1 MTMRSDVKER
11 GRRLAG
17 DEARRCL
24 LAGVPVQERRLQL
37 AGVST
42 AVLEGGAGPPVV
54 LLHGPGGNATHWIR
68 VIPDLVTSHHVV
80 APDLPGQGAS
90 EVTDGRLDADRV
102 IAWLG
107 ELIER
112 TCPSPPA
119 LVGFA
124 LGGAIAARFA
134 GARADRVSRLVL
146 VDTLGLAPFQPAPGF
161 ELTLHDFLAQPTER
175 SHDLLWRH
183 CAADLDRLRGGM
195 GERWEPFRAYNVDR
209 AATPSVRVALGILME
224 QLGAPAIAP
233 AELAR
238 ISSPTTLIW
247 GRHDL
252 AAPLQ
257 AAESAGARY
266 GWALHVI
273 EDCADDPPVE
283 QPEAFLRVLRSGL
296 GTASAIEIAGVSAFR
311 NPQGGSR

>member
-1 MTMRSDVKER
+1 MTTRSDV
-11 GRRLAG
+11 
-17 DEARRCL
+17 DDARKRL
-24 LAGVPVQERRLQL
+24 LADVPMEERRLQL
-37 AGVST
+37 AGFST
-42 AVLEGGAGPPVV
+42 AVLEGGGGSPLV

-90 EVTDGRLDADRV
+90 EVAEGPLDADRV

-124 LGGAIAARFA
+124 LGGSIAARFA
-134 GARADRVSRLVL
+134 GARGARISRLVL
-146 VDTLGLAPFQPAPGF
+146 VDTLGLTSFDPTPRFGLA
-161 ELTLHDFLAQPTER
+161 LRNFLAQPTEHT
-175 SHDLLWRH
+175 HDVLWRR
-183 CAADLDRLRGGM
+183 CAADLDRLRRDM
-195 GERWEPFRAYNVDR
+195 GERWEPFRAYNVER
-209 AATPSVRVALGILME
+209 AATPSVQAALGTLME
-224 QLGAPAIAP
+224 RLGVPPIPP

-238 ISSPTTLIW
+238 ISVPTTLIW

-252 AAPLQ
+252 ATPLQ
-257 AAESAGARY
+257 AAESASTRY

-273 EDCADDPPVE
+273 EDCGDDPPIE
-283 QPEAFLRVLRSGL
+283 QPEAFLRALRSGL
-296 GTASAIEIAGVSAFR
+296 GTTSAIEIAGLVAGPSPYESFLR
-311 NPQGGSR
+311 NTSPG